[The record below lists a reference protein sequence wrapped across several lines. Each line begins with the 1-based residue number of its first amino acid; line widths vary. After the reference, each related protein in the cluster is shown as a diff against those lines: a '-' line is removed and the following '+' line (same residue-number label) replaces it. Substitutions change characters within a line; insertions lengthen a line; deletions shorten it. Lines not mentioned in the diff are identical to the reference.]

1 MFTLKIENS
10 KGNLIELTQNET
22 NYQVINI
29 DGLAPPKAQLYTNA
43 VASMDGE
50 KFKSSKL
57 DMRNLVLTVKIN
69 GDAETNRINLY
80 KYFGAGKWCKV
91 HYMNGLRDVFIEGY
105 VETIE
110 CSLFTVNQQLQVSI
124 VCPSPYFK
132 SAEIIYTDISI
143 VVAGFTFPFTIDET
157 GVIISQLTPNK
168 ITSVVNDGEFET
180 GIEIVMRA
188 LADNVSTPI
197 IYNADTGE
205 YLSVSVVLNKGD
217 VLRVNTNKGSKSITK
232 IVDGVE
238 INHINYLEYGSTWLQ
253 LEAGINSFTYDAG
266 NAQWLEVIFEY
277 HHQYEGV

>member
-1 MFTLKIENS
+1 MFTLKIENA
-10 KGNLIELTQNET
+10 KGNSIELTQNES
-22 NYQVINI
+22 NYQVI
-29 DGLAPPKAQLYTNA
+29 DVEGLAPPKAQLYTNA

-69 GDAETNRINLY
+69 GDAEANRINLY

-91 HYMNGLRDVFIEGY
+91 YYKNGSRDVFIEGY

-110 CSLFTVNQQLQVSI
+110 CPLFTINQQMQVSI
-124 VCPSPYFK
+124 ICPTPYFK

-143 VVAGFTFPFTIDET
+143 TVAGFTFPFTIDET
-157 GVIISQLTPNK
+157 GVIISQLIPNK
-168 ITSVVNDGEFET
+168 VTSVINDGEFET
-180 GIEIVMRA
+180 GVEIKMRA
-188 LADNVSTPI
+188 LADGITTPV

-205 YLSVSVVLNKGD
+205 FLSVSVILNKGD
-217 VLRVNTNKGSKSITK
+217 ILRINTNKGSKSIVK

-238 INHINYLEYGSTWLQ
+238 VNIINYLEYGSTWLQ
-253 LEAGINSFTYDAG
+253 LEAGINNFTYDAG
-266 NAQWLEVIFEY
+266 GAQWLEVIFEY